1 MNSIAHICN
10 DFYTVDMEDVN
21 DMIKEMKV
29 RDIIMKVMFFDISLV
44 RMIYIRVLQDRLL
57 SRMNRERTSLYEQT
71 IIALENINVFYRIN
85 ESDDNLK
92 KVIFHTNNFKML
104 VYNTHNGNYVQAL
117 KNIKILLTYY

>member
-92 KVIFHTNNFKML
+92 KVIFHTTNFKML

-117 KNIKILLTYY
+117 KNIKILLTY